1 MNELLRFHHDMAYAA
16 IAVNFGAGIWM
27 LLSLKFKHWKRYKY
41 FYTPVYAGW
50 LAICVQ
56 GFLGISLYMSGYE
69 VDQEKGFHYF
79 YGFIAMMTAAI
90 LYSYTKTLGSK
101 KILIYG
107 ISSLFLAGIG
117 TRSALLVLL

>member
-16 IAVNFGAGIWM
+16 ILINFGAGIWM
-27 LLSLKFKHWKRYKY
+27 LTSLKVKDLKRKKY
-41 FYTPVYAGW
+41 FFTPVYIGW
-50 LAICVQ
+50 LAIAIQ
-56 GFLGISLYMSGYE
+56 GFLGISLFMVGNE
-69 VDQEKGFHYF
+69 VESTKGFHYF
-79 YGFIAMMTAAI
+79 YGFIAMMTAAV
-90 LYSYTKTLGSK
+90 LFSYSKTLGSK